1 MSALAGS
8 PKIRVLIVDDHVVAR
23 EGLRAIISSESDME
37 VAGEAANFDEA
48 VMAFAGSSAQAG
60 LPEALPDMTL
70 PDVTLM
76 DIRLPGRSGIEAIQS
91 IRATSP
97 QSRFIVLTSHDGDE
111 LIHKALLAGVQAYL
125 YKDMVRNELTAAIRA
140 VHSGRKY
147 IPVEVS
153 SRLFEFSASSQVTAR
168 ELDVLRL
175 IASGMANKQ
184 IAHELDVT
192 EYTVKSHVQSI
203 LSKLDASDRT
213 HAVTIALKRGL
224 LFL

>member
-1 MSALAGS
+1 MSAFADS

-37 VAGEAANFDEA
+37 VAGEATNFDEA
-48 VMAFAGSSAQAG
+48 VTAFAGSG
-60 LPEALPDMTL
+60 PDATL

-91 IRATSP
+91 IRSTSP

-125 YKDMVRNELTAAIRA
+125 YKDMVRNELTTAIRA

-175 IASGMANKQ
+175 IASGLANKQ

-203 LSKLDASDRT
+203 LSKLGASDRT